1 MKVLNRITLFTHIL
15 KFLLIISVALACGVA
30 TAQEVKETKKDKQ
43 DKGEFTLEEI
53 TVTAQFQ
60 ETNLQKTPIA
70 ISAFTGDML
79 ENQNIQSVKDL
90 GLVIP
95 NAVIKE
101 MGNAS
106 GPNTQVFLRGVGQ
119 ADFIPAL
126 EPGVGVYVDD
136 IYVETLVGSMMDLLD
151 LERVEVLRGPQ
162 GTLAGKNNLG
172 GSIRLISKA
181 PRGDNTGHLQVTY
194 GDLHRIDFSGG
205 YDFSVIEDKLFARF
219 SASSRKID
227 GYVDVLDF
235 ACQMQAN
242 GTPELAGSFPVGLPS
257 NKTTRGD
264 CKIGEKG
271 GSQSDAAKLVLRWL
285 PADRWEFNFGADYT
299 ETVADPNAETLLKG
313 LNPDHD
319 APANIFNAIVQDTLV
334 DPAFNTEPGDAFTI
348 LGDNFVTGNPFTVY
362 ESYRDPL
369 GDTIWP
375 RKSDEWYKN
384 FFAKIDYDITD
395 TIHGK
400 FIFGYRAYEQIFA
413 TTNDTPMSFNA
424 YLIDMEHEQKSYELR
439 INGLLFNERLD
450 WTVGAYYF
458 DSSHDYGGHITL
470 GTFGYVLPPLGFD
483 NNDYFTT
490 ESKSAFA
497 HAIFAITDKF
507 SVTAGGRT
515 TTEDKTFSFD
525 HTNFLTIEDPLEYG
539 ESFSD
544 WKLSFDY
551 QITEDIMTYISAA
564 TGYRADG
571 AVSRPWNA
579 SQLES
584 VGNEELIAYELGAK
598 TSFFD
603 NRLRINAAA
612 FYQDYDPRQ
621 IYIFGAQC
629 STDPYDHGEYIF
641 PWGAICPEG
650 TDLAGTVGTYASV
663 YLSAPGQAK
672 GLEFDISAR
681 PMDGLDLNGSF
692 SYYDYDTD
700 VKPDNPGYVHPDYKA
715 QPEFTGSLGAQYRI
729 DFQNGSLLVPRIDI
743 FYQGEYNNNG
753 PRSKPV
759 APYHVVPSYTRVDGR
774 LTYLSKDTH
783 WSLSLEVQN
792 MFDKFYW
799 NALTAE
805 LSDDLSA
812 PTFSR
817 TGFPGRPRTFALTLR
832 YNIF

>member
-1 MKVLNRITLFTHIL
+1 MSKRITLFTRVS
-15 KFLLIISVALACGVA
+15 KFMLTIGVALACITA
-30 TAQEVKETKKDKQ
+30 TGQENQETKQ
-43 DKGEFTLEEI
+43 DKQTQGEFTLEEI

-79 ENQNIQSVKDL
+79 EKQNIQSVKDL

-95 NAVIKE
+95 NAVIRE

-106 GPNTQVFLRGVGQ
+106 GPNTMVFLRGVGQ
-119 ADFIPAL
+119 SDFIPAL

-151 LERVEVLRGPQ
+151 LERIEVLRGPQ

-181 PRGDNTGHLQVTY
+181 PQGDNTGHFQVTY
-194 GDLHRIDFSGG
+194 GDLHRLDFSAA

-235 ACQMQAN
+235 ACQMEAN
-242 GTPELAGSFPVGLPS
+242 DTPELAGSFPTLLQS
-257 NKTTRGD
+257 NKVTRGE

-271 GSQSDAAKLVLRWL
+271 GSQSDAAKLVLRYL
-285 PADRWEFNFGADYT
+285 PTDKLEINVGVDYT
-299 ETVADPNAETLLKG
+299 ETVADPNAETLLTG
-313 LNPDHD
+313 LNPDPD
-319 APANIFNAIVQDTLV
+319 APANFFNTIVQNTLV
-334 DPAFNTEPGDAFTI
+334 DPAFNTEEGDAFTI
-348 LGDNFVTGNPFTVY
+348 LGNNFVTGDPFTVY
-362 ESYRDPL
+362 ESYMDPL
-369 GDTIWP
+369 GDTVWP

-384 FFAKIDYDITD
+384 AFAKVDYDITD
-395 TIHGK
+395 TMHAK
-400 FIFGYRAYEQIFA
+400 FIFGYRAYQQIFA
-413 TTNDTPMSFNA
+413 TTNNTPMSFNA
-424 YLIDMEHEQKSYELR
+424 YLIDMEHEQTSYELR
-439 INGLLFNERLD
+439 INGTSFNERLD
-450 WTVGAYYF
+450 WTVGGYYF
-458 DSSHDYGGHITL
+458 DSSHDYGGYISL

-490 ESKSAFA
+490 ESISAFA
-497 HAIFAITDKF
+497 HFIYAITDKF

-515 TTEDKTFSFD
+515 TSEDKTFSFD
-525 HTNFLTIEDPLEYG
+525 HTNFLTIEEPLEYG
-539 ESFSD
+539 ESFQD
-544 WKLSFDY
+544 WKLSLDY

-584 VGNEELIAYELGAK
+584 IGNEELLSYELGAK
-598 TSFFD
+598 TSFLD

-629 STDPYDHGEYIF
+629 TDYTTNPDHGEYIF

-650 TDLAGTVGTYASV
+650 TELEGTVGTYASV
-663 YLSAPGQAK
+663 YLSAPGTAK
-672 GLEFDISAR
+672 GLEFDVSAR
-681 PMDGLDLNGSF
+681 PIDGLDLNASL
-692 SYYDYDTD
+692 SYYDYDTEVD
-700 VKPDNPGYVHPDYKA
+700 PDHPGYVHPDYKMQA
-715 QPEFTGSLGAQYRI
+715 EFTGNIGAQYRVN
-729 DFQNGSLLVPRIDI
+729 FKNGSLLIPRIDM
-743 FYQGEYNNNG
+743 FYQGERNNNG
-753 PRSKPV
+753 LNTKPV
-759 APYHVVPSYTRVDGR
+759 APYHVVPDYTRFDGR
-774 LTYLSKDTH
+774 LTYISADTH

-799 NALTAE
+799 NDVTAE
-805 LSDDLSA
+805 LSDDLSET
-812 PTFSR
+812 TFGR